1 MYPMPGACPV
11 CGETLEVV
19 RLRCGQCGTSIEG
32 RFALGRLSRLNAEQ
46 ISFVETFIRCEGTLK
61 RVQAELDL
69 SYPTVR
75 ARLNDVIR
83 AMGYEVIEDQPSG
96 VSEAERSAILD
107 RLYRGEITTEQA
119 LDELGTV

>member
-19 RLRCGQCGTSIEG
+19 KLRCGQCGTAIEG
-32 RFALGRLSRLNAEQ
+32 RFSLGRLSRLNAEQ
-46 ISFVETFIRCEGTLK
+46 LHFVETFIRCEGTLK
-61 RVQAELDL
+61 RVQAELDM

-83 AMGYEVIEDQPSG
+83 AMGYEVIEEQPSG
-96 VSEAERSAILD
+96 VPEAERSVILD
-107 RLYRGEITTEQA
+107 RLYRGEITTEEA
-119 LDELGTV
+119 LDELGGV

>member
-19 RLRCGQCGTSIEG
+19 KLHCGQCGTTIEG

-46 ISFVETFIRCEGTLK
+46 LHFVETFIRCEGTLK
-61 RVQAELDL
+61 RVQAELDM

-83 AMGYEVIEDQPSG
+83 AMGYEVIEEQPSG
-96 VSEAERSAILD
+96 VPEIERSAILD
-107 RLYRGEITTEQA
+107 RLYRGEITTEEA
-119 LDELGTV
+119 LDELGGV

>member
-107 RLYRGEITTEQA
+107 LLYRGEITTEQA
-119 LDELGTV
+119 LNELGTV